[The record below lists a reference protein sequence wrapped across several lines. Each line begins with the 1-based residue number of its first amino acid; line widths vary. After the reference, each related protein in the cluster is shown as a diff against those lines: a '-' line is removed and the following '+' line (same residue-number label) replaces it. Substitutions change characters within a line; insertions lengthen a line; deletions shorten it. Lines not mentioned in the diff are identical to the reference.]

1 MDKTV
6 ELKMPTRTA
15 QPKTKFRFL
24 EDMKSPKKSLAC
36 GLALLGGILALIVS
50 MLQGG
55 EKIYW
60 HFMIKAMITP
70 GQAEEWAWVTFVQ
83 IGKEEAFPETAEIVR
98 KMGGEFFIYTQ
109 LAQVRAAAWRSSYS
123 YAKDRRCKDRPSK
136 IEISWTS
143 SWSDQVLAHCQII
156 PTDHSAELF
165 SFKFGFCATRARVLM
180 EDGQRR
186 GLDDLDNLIV
196 GPIYLGRGEREEMR
210 GKFHTHAINYEDALT
225 HYKFCGKSWVE
236 QFDSPL
242 LHYTHAGLRGF
253 VNIPSDTQ
261 QGMASFGFHGHEILV
276 DYRIIRNNSR
286 EHPYWKQKY
295 LFR

>member
-1 MDKTV
+1 
-6 ELKMPTRTA
+6 
-15 QPKTKFRFL
+15 
-24 EDMKSPKKSLAC
+24 MKSSDKSLAR
-36 GLALLGGILALIVS
+36 GLALLGGILVLIVS
-50 MLQGG
+50 MLQGA

-60 HFMIKAMITP
+60 HFMIKATIIP
-70 GQAEEWAWVTFVQ
+70 DKAEEWAWVTFVQ
-83 IGKEEAFPETAEIVR
+83 MSKEEAFPETAEIVR
-98 KMGGEFFIYTQ
+98 KMGGEFIGTQ

-123 YAKDRRCKDRPSK
+123 YEKDRRCKDRPSK

-143 SWSDQVLAHCQII
+143 SWSDQVLAHCQVLPPEIPGELII
-156 PTDHSAELF
+156 FE
-165 SFKFGFCATRARVLM
+165 FGFCATLARVLM

-186 GLDDLDNLIV
+186 GLGDLVNLIV

-253 VNIPSDTQ
+253 VNSLSDTQ
-261 QGMASFGFHGHEILV
+261 QGMERFGFHGHEILV
-276 DYRIIRNNSR
+276 DYKIIRNNSR
-286 EHPYWKQKY
+286 EHPYWKQKI
-295 LFR
+295 LIR